1 MKNLSGIVDAVVI
14 ASLGVCCTAVFA
26 MAGRDEVDV
35 SGTVA
40 GVEVHERVRRADV
53 SMPIPGA
60 CVVNP
65 RGAVL
70 VLTGCV
76 VGPARRHGG

>member
-14 ASLGVCCTAVFA
+14 ASMGVCCTSVFA
-26 MAGRDEVDV
+26 VAGRDEVEV

-40 GVEVHERVRRADV
+40 GVEVHERVRRGDV
-53 SMPIPGA
+53 NMPTPGV
-60 CVVNP
+60 CVVVVA
-65 RGAVL
+65 RGVL

-76 VGPARRHGG
+76 VGAP